1 MRIADMT
8 SHEFAEA
15 VKSDPVVIVPFGAV
29 EAHGT
34 HLPLST
40 DSIQPVAV
48 AEVVA
53 ELVGGLVAPLVP
65 YGQHSS
71 TKKMPGTI
79 GISMETLKSLAI
91 DIMESLIANGVKK
104 IVILS
109 GHAGS
114 IHMAALKSACEE
126 IVEMYDVKVMMLS
139 DYYIADEMTAEV
151 SGGKKD
157 GHGGLMETS
166 RVMAIRP
173 DLVKEERPVGTSN
186 DSNFMVLRNPEGKFP
201 QQCVGHACDASQEV
215 GEKVN
220 TYIAERLSD
229 LILKNLG

>member
-8 SHEFAEA
+8 SIEFSEA
-15 VKSDPVVIVPFGAV
+15 VKSDPVVIIPFGAV
-29 EAHGT
+29 EAHGP
-34 HLPLST
+34 HLPLAT

-79 GISMETLKSLAI
+79 AISMETLKSLAV
-91 DIMESLIANGVKK
+91 DIMESLIANGITK
-104 IVILS
+104 IVVLS

-114 IHMAALKSACEE
+114 IHIAALKSACEE

-139 DYYIADEMTAEV
+139 DYFLADEISAEV
-151 SGGKKD
+151 CGGNKD
-157 GHGGLMETS
+157 GHGGLLETS

-173 DLVKEERPVGTSN
+173 DLVKAERPVGTGSEAK
-186 DSNFMVLRNPEGKFP
+186 FMIVRNPEERYP
-201 QQCVGHACDASQEV
+201 QQCVGHASEATQEA

-220 TYIAERLSD
+220 TYVAERLSD
-229 LILKNLG
+229 LILKNMG